1 MIPDR
6 QTYASYKS
14 YSLGV
19 SGSTTAIVRD
29 NLEAT
34 VSAITWPG
42 LNMSA
47 DHLQASA
54 ASTDSFVVIPAL
66 ADKAI
71 LVRSVSV
78 TEGKV
83 DVVTPAYQP
92 HIATL
97 AVSGSDDDILVY
109 CDKATRPDADFP
121 NLDFVLPVNKSLM
134 HHQVQG
140 PTQTSS
146 TNPYTLTVEFEYIDP
161 IRPSDAQT
169 NIPALPLDGGGGG
182 EDPEDPGGGSP
193 GGR

>member
-19 SGSTTAIVRD
+19 SGGATAIVRD

-34 VSAITWPG
+34 TSAITWPG
-42 LNMSA
+42 LSIA
-47 DHLQASA
+47 ATHLQASA
-54 ASTDSFVVIPAL
+54 GSTDSFVVVPAL

-83 DVVTPAYQP
+83 DAVAPAYEI

-109 CDKATRPDADFP
+109 ADKTTRPDADFP
-121 NLDFVLPVNKSLM
+121 NLDFVLPVNTSLV

-140 PTQTSS
+140 PAQTLSTQ
-146 TNPYTLTVEFEYIDP
+146 PYTLTVEFEYIDP
-161 IRPSDAQT
+161 TTASSAQT
-169 NIPALPLDGGGGG
+169 IVPAAPLDGGGGG
-182 EDPEDPGGGSP
+182 EDPGGAPPPGGA
-193 GGR
+193 R

>member
-1 MIPDR
+1 MSAR
-6 QTYASYKS
+6 QTYANYKS

-71 LVRSVSV
+71 FVRSVSV
-78 TEGKV
+78 TEGQV

-109 CDKATRPDADFP
+109 ADKSTRPDADFP

-146 TNPYTLTVEFEYIDP
+146 TQPYTLTVEFEYIDP
-161 IRPSDAQT
+161 LRPSSAQT
-169 NIPALPLDGGGGG
+169 NIPAQPLDGGGG
-182 EDPEDPGGGSP
+182 EGGGGEG
-193 GGR
+193 GGRGGG

>member
-14 YSLGV
+14 YTLGV
-19 SGSTTAIVRD
+19 SGAVAAVRD
-29 NLEAT
+29 NLEVT
-34 VSAITWPG
+34 TSAITWPG
-42 LNMSA
+42 LSISSP
-47 DHLQASA
+47 HLQARA
-54 ASTDSFVVIPAL
+54 TSTDSFVVVPAL

-83 DVVTPAYQP
+83 DAQAPLYQP
-92 HIATL
+92 NIATL

-109 CDKATRPDADFP
+109 ADKTTKKDAEFP
-121 NLDFVLPVNKSLM
+121 NINFVLPVNTSLV

-140 PTQTSS
+140 PTQTLS
-146 TNPYTLTVEFEYIDP
+146 TQPYTLTVEFEYIDP
-161 IRPSDAQT
+161 TTASSSQTIGGAPPPS
-169 NIPALPLDGGGGG
+169 
-182 EDPEDPGGGSP
+182 

>member
-19 SGSTTAIVRD
+19 SGAATAIVRD
-29 NLEAT
+29 NLEVT
-34 VSAITWPG
+34 TSAITWPG
-42 LNMSA
+42 LNISSP
-47 DHLQASA
+47 HLQARA
-54 ASTDSFVVIPAL
+54 TSTDSFVVVPAL

-83 DVVTPAYQP
+83 DATPPTLYEI

-109 CDKATRPDADFP
+109 ADKTTRADAEFP
-121 NLDFVLPVNKSLM
+121 NIDFVLPVNTSLV

-140 PTQTSS
+140 PAQTGS
-146 TNPYTLTVEFEYIDP
+146 TRPYTLTVEFEYIDP
-161 IRPSDAQT
+161 TTASSFETIV
-169 NIPALPLDGGGGG
+169 PAAPLDGGGGG
-182 EDPEDPGGGSP
+182 EDPGGAPPPS